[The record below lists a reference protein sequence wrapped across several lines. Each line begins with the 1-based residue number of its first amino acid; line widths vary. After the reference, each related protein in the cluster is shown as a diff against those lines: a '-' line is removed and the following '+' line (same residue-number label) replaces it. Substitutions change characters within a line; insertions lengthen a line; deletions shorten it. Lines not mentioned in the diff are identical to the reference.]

1 MLQGTDGA
9 LQATDG
15 LMMAVN
21 AYLENPEDIE
31 TIAGYM
37 EALEVEEGAEEEKRT
52 DSFETLRTGF
62 LALVGE
68 QLADYYDKLGDD
80 SYRAE
85 NYEEAIPNLR
95 RAYEYDNTN
104 EDALFY
110 LGNSYRETGDTDK
123 AKEIYAQIMD
133 NFPDTD
139 KAGKAET
146 YLAEINNEN

>member
-1 MLQGTDGA
+1 M
-9 LQATDG
+9 
-15 LMMAVN
+15 
-21 AYLENPEDIE
+21 
-31 TIAGYM
+31 
-37 EALEVEEGAEEEKRT
+37 
-52 DSFETLRTGF
+52 
-62 LALVGE
+62 GE

-85 NYEEAIPNLR
+85 NCEEAIPNLR